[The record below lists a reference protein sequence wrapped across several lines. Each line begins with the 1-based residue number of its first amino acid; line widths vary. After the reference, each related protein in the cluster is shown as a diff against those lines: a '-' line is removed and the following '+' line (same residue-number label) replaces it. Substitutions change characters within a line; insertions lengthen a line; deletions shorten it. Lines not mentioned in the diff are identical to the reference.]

1 MSDRKVMIL
10 EGANGLAFFLQ
21 EALLGEGLTDRVDL
35 VNSAQ
40 QAIDL
45 IAQVDAYQLIII
57 DLNGTWEQG
66 MELGFWLNQRP
77 PTSPVIMIVPPDT
90 SPTRLAKI
98 PFTVLSTPLSLNDFT
113 RNVRQVLLSDPLQ

>member
-21 EALLGEGLTDRVDL
+21 EALLGEGLADRVDL

-45 IAQVDAYQLIII
+45 MAQVDSYQLIII
-57 DLNGTWEQG
+57 DLNETWDQG

-77 PTSPVIMIVPPDT
+77 PTSPVIMIAPPDT
-90 SPTRLAKI
+90 SLAQLSKI
-98 PFTVLSTPLSLNDFT
+98 PFTVLSTPLSLTDFT
-113 RNVRQVLLSDPLQ
+113 RNVRQVLLSDRLH